1 MRNKR
6 KSTIRSE
13 ISKENGKKKFMFI
26 SESVLRL
33 KTVVVL
39 ETLKTSQL
47 RAWRYVTHGLDG

>member
-1 MRNKR
+1 MRNKGIE
-6 KSTIRSE
+6 TIRSE

-26 SESVLRL
+26 SENVLRL

-47 RAWRYVTHGLDG
+47 RA